1 MNCPKCESSL
11 TIKNGSRKN
20 EKQNFKCLLCGRQ
33 FVANPSPHYQ
43 IPQETMD
50 LVDRLLLEKIP
61 LAGIAR
67 QQKCPRDGCKHML
80 PPNMKQ
86 SLKKQLLLPKKKPS
100 TVECDEMWSFVG
112 NKKNKQW
119 IWLAIDRN
127 TREIIGVHVAVGTT
141 LGTALWDS
149 LPPGL

>member
-1 MNCPKCESSL
+1 MSDDDFSDNWIIHPQILGGLMNCPKCESSL

-20 EKQNFKCLLCGRQ
+20 EKQNFKCLSCGRQ

-80 PPNMKQ
+80 TPNMKQ

-100 TVECDEMWSFVG
+100 TVGVMKVVIC
-112 NKKNKQW
+112 
-119 IWLAIDRN
+119 
-127 TREIIGVHVAVGTT
+127 RE
-141 LGTALWDS
+141 
-149 LPPGL
+149 